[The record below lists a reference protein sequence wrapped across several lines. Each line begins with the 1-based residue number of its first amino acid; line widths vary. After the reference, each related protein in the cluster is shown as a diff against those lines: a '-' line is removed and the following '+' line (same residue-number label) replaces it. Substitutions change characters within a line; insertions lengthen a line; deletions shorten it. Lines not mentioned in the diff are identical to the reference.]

1 MRKETESDLE
11 FGGWGGGNG
20 NSGEVRVDGEG
31 GEEGIE
37 EREQRWLGAA

>member
-31 GEEGIE
+31 GEEEIE
-37 EREQRWLGAA
+37 QREQRC